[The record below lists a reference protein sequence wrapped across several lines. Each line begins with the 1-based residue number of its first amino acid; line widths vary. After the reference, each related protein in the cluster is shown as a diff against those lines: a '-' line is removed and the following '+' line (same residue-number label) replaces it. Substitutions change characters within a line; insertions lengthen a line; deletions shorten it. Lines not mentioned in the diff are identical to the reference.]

1 MPGDLYWDDTLA
13 WSEQQ
18 ATRLRRVAAGEH
30 VNGVDLAHV
39 VEEIEDAGK
48 TELRACVSLLTRAME
63 HLLKLA
69 GWPNSD
75 SAAH

>member
-13 WSEQQ
+13 WPEQQ
-18 ATRLRRVAAGEH
+18 ATRLRRLAAGEH
-30 VNGVDLAHV
+30 VNGVDWAHV
-39 VEEIEDAGK
+39 IEEIEDVGK
-48 TELRACVSLLTRAME
+48 AELRACANLLTRAME

-75 SAAH
+75 